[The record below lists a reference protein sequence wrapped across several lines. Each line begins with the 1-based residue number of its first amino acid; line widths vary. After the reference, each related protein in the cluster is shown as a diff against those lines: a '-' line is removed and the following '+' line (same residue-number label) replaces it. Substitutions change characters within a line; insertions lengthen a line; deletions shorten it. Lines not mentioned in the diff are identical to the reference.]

1 MKKIVLSVLTICL
14 FLILIYF
21 YQDSFNNP
29 NIVTTTKKIE
39 DKQLSYGLS
48 EIGEAFNEF
57 KSISILSSEFKKN
70 KEGLELE
77 EKEGGL
83 VYTSDIANIGINLE
97 KTLFENDK
105 NLNFGLDSEDNV
117 VALFNGSQSGKDV
130 ALIVVFSKD
139 DYMCVQQK
147 DKEIKVGDNVFRCSE
162 DWGND
167 YTYTASCIINKDN
180 WCYNFEYVSY
190 ADKENVISVE
200 DILLNKIYFLK

>member
-139 DYMCVQQK
+139 DYMCEQQK

-162 DWGND
+162 D
-167 YTYTASCIINKDN
+167 
-180 WCYNFEYVSY
+180 
-190 ADKENVISVE
+190 
-200 DILLNKIYFLK
+200 